1 MNNEMKKF
9 FKSLKFKM
17 SLLYSGILLVFCA
30 GFLIVTNV
38 FMDQYMRKD
47 PASPRPVV
55 FDVEVP
61 GGWEELSED
70 SKVLIRQSRQND
82 LINIRLISIYSI
94 IPFVVL
100 SFVGGYLIADNSL
113 KPLER
118 LNDEMK
124 KKSAKNLGEKI
135 DFVDNG
141 DEISELIK
149 SFNDMSEQLSR
160 SFEAQKEFVE
170 NASHELKTP
179 LAIIQANVDSILADS
194 KIDKNDLLSMLE
206 DSRSSILFMNKLT
219 EDLLL
224 LSLVDVD
231 FEREKLNLRNVLE
244 EAVVDARK
252 LVDGEKFEIVLNDG
266 EGVDVRGNRVLLKR
280 AFQNLIENSI
290 KYSKGRKLV
299 VDIEKKES
307 DIKLVFKDDGMGVPK
322 DKQEKIFDRFYRV
335 DKSRSRKTGG
345 SGLGLA
351 ITKEIIEK
359 HKGTIKYVDGKGATF
374 AVCLSQ

>member
-1 MNNEMKKF
+1 M
-9 FKSLKFKM
+9 
-17 SLLYSGILLVFCA
+17 
-30 GFLIVTNV
+30 
-38 FMDQYMRKD
+38 
-47 PASPRPVV
+47 
-55 FDVEVP
+55 
-61 GGWEELSED
+61 
-70 SKVLIRQSRQND
+70 
-82 LINIRLISIYSI
+82 
-94 IPFVVL
+94 

-124 KKSAKNLGEKI
+124 KKSTKNLGEKI
-135 DFVDNG
+135 AFTDNG

-179 LAIIQANVDSILADS
+179 LAIIQANVDNILADS
-194 KIDKNDLLSMLE
+194 KIDKKDLMSMLE

-231 FEREKLNLRNVLE
+231 FERESLNIRKVLE
-244 EAVVDARK
+244 EAVTDARK
-252 LVDGEKFEIVLNDG
+252 LVDGKRFEIMLNNG
-266 EGVDVRGNRVLLKR
+266 EDIDINGNKVLLKR

-290 KYSKGRKLV
+290 KYSKGKRLV
-299 VDIEKKES
+299 VDIEKKDD
-307 DIKLVFKDDGMGVPK
+307 DIKLVFKDDGVGVPK
-322 DKQEKIFDRFYRV
+322 DKQERIFDRFYRV

-359 HKGTIKYVDGKGATF
+359 HNGIIQYVDGKGATF
-374 AVCLSQ
+374 RIDISV

>member
-1 MNNEMKKF
+1 
-9 FKSLKFKM
+9 
-17 SLLYSGILLVFCA
+17 
-30 GFLIVTNV
+30 
-38 FMDQYMRKD
+38 
-47 PASPRPVV
+47 
-55 FDVEVP
+55 
-61 GGWEELSED
+61 
-70 SKVLIRQSRQND
+70 
-82 LINIRLISIYSI
+82 
-94 IPFVVL
+94 L

-124 KKSAKNLGEKI
+124 KKSTKNLGEKI
-135 DFVDNG
+135 AFTDNG

-179 LAIIQANVDSILADS
+179 LAIIQANVDNILADS
-194 KIDKNDLLSMLE
+194 KIDKKDLMSMLE

-231 FEREKLNLRNVLE
+231 FERESLNIRKVLE
-244 EAVVDARK
+244 EAVTDARK
-252 LVDGEKFEIVLNDG
+252 LVDGKRFEIMLNNG
-266 EGVDVRGNRVLLKR
+266 EDIDINGNKVLLKR

-290 KYSKGRKLV
+290 EYSKGKRLV
-299 VDIEKKES
+299 VDIEKKDD
-307 DIKLVFKDDGMGVPK
+307 DIKLVFKDDGVGVPK
-322 DKQEKIFDRFYRV
+322 DKQERIFDRFYRV

-359 HKGTIKYVDGKGATF
+359 HNGIIQYVDGKGATF
-374 AVCLSQ
+374 RIDISV

>member
-1 MNNEMKKF
+1 MSNLKNIT
-9 FKSLKFKM
+9 KSLKFKM

-38 FMDQYMRKD
+38 FLDQYMRND
-47 PASPRPVV
+47 PVTPQSVV
-55 FDVEVP
+55 FDIAVAT
-61 GGWEELSED
+61 GWEELSDEN
-70 SKVLIRQSRQND
+70 KGLIRQSRQTD

-135 DFVDNG
+135 NFVDNG

-194 KIDKNDLLSMLE
+194 KIDKQDLMSMLE

-231 FEREKLNLRNVLE
+231 FERENLNLRKVLE
-244 EAVVDARK
+244 EAVADARR

-266 EGVDVRGNRVLLKR
+266 EGIDVKGNMVLLKR

-290 KYSKGRKLV
+290 KYSKGKKLI
-299 VDIEKKES
+299 VDIEKKYG
-307 DIKLVFKDDGMGVPK
+307 DIKLVFKDDGVGVPK
-322 DKQEKIFDRFYRV
+322 DKQERIFDRFYRV

-359 HKGTIKYVDGKGATF
+359 HNGTIKYVDGRGATF
-374 AVCLSQ
+374 EVNF

>member
-1 MNNEMKKF
+1 MSKFKKF
-9 FKSLKFKM
+9 TKSLKFKM

-30 GFLIVTNV
+30 GFLVVTNV
-38 FMDQYMRKD
+38 FMEQYMRKD
-47 PASPRPVV
+47 PATPRPVV
-55 FDVEVP
+55 FDIEVS
-61 GGWEELSED
+61 GGWEEISEE

-118 LNDEMK
+118 LNDEMR

-135 DFVDNG
+135 SFTDNG
-141 DEISELIK
+141 DEISELIQ

-194 KIDKNDLLSMLE
+194 KIPKDELFGMLD
-206 DSRSSILFMNKLT
+206 DSKKSIIFMNKLT

-231 FEREKLNLRNVLE
+231 FEKERLNLRDVLDS
-244 EAVVDARK
+244 AVVDARK
-252 LVDGEKFEIVLNDG
+252 LIDNKEFNIDFNDG
-266 EGVDVRGNRVLLKR
+266 HDIEVMGNEVLLKR

-290 KYSKGRKLV
+290 KYSQGKNLNI
-299 VDIEKKES
+299 DLKKEKENILIS
-307 DIKLVFKDDGMGVPK
+307 FKDDGVGVPK
-322 DKQEKIFDRFYRV
+322 EKQERIFDRFYRV

-351 ITKEIIEK
+351 ITKEIIER
-359 HKGTIKYVDGKGATF
+359 HNGGIKYVDGKGATF
-374 AVCLSQ
+374 EVRLEC

>member
-1 MNNEMKKF
+1 
-9 FKSLKFKM
+9 
-17 SLLYSGILLVFCA
+17 
-30 GFLIVTNV
+30 
-38 FMDQYMRKD
+38 
-47 PASPRPVV
+47 
-55 FDVEVP
+55 
-61 GGWEELSED
+61 
-70 SKVLIRQSRQND
+70 
-82 LINIRLISIYSI
+82 
-94 IPFVVL
+94 L

-124 KKSAKNLGEKI
+124 KKSTKNLGEKI
-135 DFVDNG
+135 AFTDNG

-179 LAIIQANVDSILADS
+179 LAIIQANVDNILADS
-194 KIDKNDLLSMLE
+194 KIDKKDLMSMLE

-231 FEREKLNLRNVLE
+231 FERESLNIRKVLE
-244 EAVVDARK
+244 EAVTDARK
-252 LVDGEKFEIVLNDG
+252 LVDGKRFEIMLNNG
-266 EGVDVRGNRVLLKR
+266 EDIDINGNKVLLKR

-290 KYSKGRKLV
+290 KYSKGKRLV
-299 VDIEKKES
+299 VDIEKKDD
-307 DIKLVFKDDGMGVPK
+307 DIKLVFKDDGVGVPK
-322 DKQEKIFDRFYRV
+322 DKQERIFDRFYRV

-359 HKGTIKYVDGKGATF
+359 HNGIIQYVDGKGATF
-374 AVCLSQ
+374 RIDISV

>member
-1 MNNEMKKF
+1 MSKFKKF
-9 FKSLKFKM
+9 TKSLKFKM

-30 GFLIVTNV
+30 GFLVVTNV
-38 FMDQYMRKD
+38 FMEQYMRKD
-47 PASPRPVV
+47 PATPRPVV
-55 FDVEVP
+55 FDIEVS
-61 GGWEELSED
+61 GGWEEISEE

-118 LNDEMK
+118 LNDEMR

-135 DFVDNG
+135 SFTDNG
-141 DEISELIK
+141 DEISELIQ

-194 KIDKNDLLSMLE
+194 KIPKDELFGMLD
-206 DSRSSILFMNKLT
+206 DSKKSIVFMNKLT

-231 FEREKLNLRNVLE
+231 FDKENLNLRDVLDS
-244 EAVVDARK
+244 AVVDARK
-252 LVDGEKFEIVLNDG
+252 LVDDKEFNIDFNDG
-266 EGVDVRGNRVLLKR
+266 HNIEVMGNEVLLKR

-290 KYSKGRKLV
+290 KYSQGKNLNI
-299 VDIEKKES
+299 DLKKEKENILIS
-307 DIKLVFKDDGMGVPK
+307 FKDDGVGVPK
-322 DKQEKIFDRFYRV
+322 EKQERIFDRFYRV

-359 HKGTIKYVDGKGATF
+359 HNGDIKYVDGKGATF
-374 AVCLSQ
+374 EVRLGC

>member
-1 MNNEMKKF
+1 MSKFKKF
-9 FKSLKFKM
+9 TKSLKFKM

-30 GFLIVTNV
+30 GFLVVTNV
-38 FMDQYMRKD
+38 FMEQYMRKD
-47 PASPRPVV
+47 PATPRPVV
-55 FDVEVP
+55 FDIEVS
-61 GGWEELSED
+61 GGWEEISEE

-118 LNDEMK
+118 LNDEMR

-135 DFVDNG
+135 SFTDNG
-141 DEISELIK
+141 DEISELIQ

-194 KIDKNDLLSMLE
+194 KIPKDELFGMLD
-206 DSRSSILFMNKLT
+206 DSKKSIIFMNKLT

-231 FEREKLNLRNVLE
+231 FDKENLNLRDVLNS
-244 EAVVDARK
+244 AVVDARK
-252 LVDGEKFEIVLNDG
+252 LVDNKEFNIDFNDG
-266 EGVDVRGNRVLLKR
+266 HDIEVMGNEVLLKR

-290 KYSKGRKLV
+290 KYSQGKNLNI
-299 VDIEKKES
+299 DLKKEKENILIS
-307 DIKLVFKDDGMGVPK
+307 FKDDGVGVPK
-322 DKQEKIFDRFYRV
+322 EKQERIFDRFYRV

-359 HKGTIKYVDGKGATF
+359 HNGDIKYVDGKGATF
-374 AVCLSQ
+374 EVRLGC

>member
-1 MNNEMKKF
+1 MSNLKNIT
-9 FKSLKFKM
+9 KSLKFKM

-38 FMDQYMRKD
+38 FLDQYMRND
-47 PASPRPVV
+47 PVTPQSVV
-55 FDVEVP
+55 FDIAVAT
-61 GGWEELSED
+61 GWEELSDEN
-70 SKVLIRQSRQND
+70 KGLIRQSRQTD

-113 KPLER
+113 KPLGR

-124 KKSAKNLGEKI
+124 KKSAKNLGERI
-135 DFVDNG
+135 PFTDNG

-149 SFNDMSEQLSR
+149 SFNDMSGQLSR

-194 KIDKNDLLSMLE
+194 KIDKQDLMSMLE

-231 FEREKLNLRNVLE
+231 FERENLNIREVLE
-244 EAVVDARK
+244 EAVTDARK

-266 EGVDVRGNRVLLKR
+266 EGIDVKGNMVLLKR

-290 KYSKGRKLV
+290 KYSNGKKLV
-299 VDIEKKES
+299 VDIEKKDG
-307 DIKLVFKDDGMGVPK
+307 DIKLVFKDDGVGVPK
-322 DKQEKIFDRFYRV
+322 DKQERIFDRFYRV

-359 HKGTIKYVDGKGATF
+359 HNGTIKYVDGKGATF
-374 AVCLSQ
+374 VVQLSL

>member
-1 MNNEMKKF
+1 
-9 FKSLKFKM
+9 M

-30 GFLIVTNV
+30 GFLLVMNV
-38 FMDQYMRKD
+38 FLVNYMRQD
-47 PASPRPVV
+47 IGAPRMVV
-55 FDVEVP
+55 FDNP
-61 GGWEELSED
+61 AIINLNEEKAELLKS
-70 SKVLIRQSRQND
+70 SREND
-82 LINIRLISIYSI
+82 LENIRLISIYSI
-94 IPFVVL
+94 LPFVVL

-135 DFVDNG
+135 NFVDNG

-194 KIDKNDLLSMLE
+194 KIDKKELMSMLE

-231 FEREKLNLRNVLE
+231 FERENLNIRRVLE
-244 EAVVDARK
+244 EAVTDARK

-266 EGVDVRGNRVLLKR
+266 EGIDVKGNMVLLKR

-290 KYSKGRKLV
+290 KYSKGKKLI
-299 VDIEKKES
+299 VDIEKKDG
-307 DIKLVFKDDGMGVPK
+307 DIKLVFKDDGVGVPK
-322 DKQEKIFDRFYRV
+322 DKQERIFDRFYRV

-359 HKGTIKYVDGKGATF
+359 HNGTIKYVDGKGATF
-374 AVCLSQ
+374 EVNF

>member
-1 MNNEMKKF
+1 
-9 FKSLKFKM
+9 M

-38 FMDQYMRKD
+38 FLDQYMRND
-47 PASPRPVV
+47 PVTPQSVV
-55 FDVEVP
+55 FDIAVAT
-61 GGWEELSED
+61 GWEELSDEN
-70 SKVLIRQSRQND
+70 KGLIRQSRQTD

-113 KPLER
+113 KPLGK

-124 KKSAKNLGEKI
+124 KKSAKNLGESI
-135 DFVDNG
+135 PFTDNG

-179 LAIIQANVDSILADS
+179 LAIVQANVDSILADS
-194 KIDKNDLLSMLE
+194 KMPKDELFGMLD
-206 DSRSSILFMNKLT
+206 DSKKSIVFMNKLT

-231 FEREKLNLRNVLE
+231 FEKENLNLRDVLDS
-244 EAVVDARK
+244 AVVDARK
-252 LVDGEKFEIVLNDG
+252 LVDNKEFNIDFNDG
-266 EGVDVRGNRVLLKR
+266 HDIEVMGNEVLLKR

-290 KYSKGRKLV
+290 KYSQGKNLNI
-299 VDIEKKES
+299 DLKKEKENILIS
-307 DIKLVFKDDGMGVPK
+307 FKDDGVGVPK
-322 DKQEKIFDRFYRV
+322 EKQERIFDRFYRV

-359 HKGTIKYVDGKGATF
+359 HNGDIKYVDGKGATF
-374 AVCLSQ
+374 EVRLGC

>member
-1 MNNEMKKF
+1 MSNLKNIT
-9 FKSLKFKM
+9 KSLKFKM

-38 FMDQYMRKD
+38 FLDQYMRND
-47 PASPRPVV
+47 PVTPQSVV
-55 FDVEVP
+55 FDIAVAT
-61 GGWEELSED
+61 GWEELSDEN
-70 SKVLIRQSRQND
+70 KGLIRQSRQTD

-135 DFVDNG
+135 NFVDNG

-194 KIDKNDLLSMLE
+194 KIDKQDLMSMLE

-231 FEREKLNLRNVLE
+231 FERENLNLRKVLE
-244 EAVVDARK
+244 EAVADARR

-266 EGVDVRGNRVLLKR
+266 EGIDVKGNMVLLKR

-290 KYSKGRKLV
+290 KYSKGKKLI
-299 VDIEKKES
+299 VDIEKKYG
-307 DIKLVFKDDGMGVPK
+307 DIKLVFKDDGVGVPK
-322 DKQEKIFDRFYRV
+322 DKQERIFDRFYRV

-359 HKGTIKYVDGKGATF
+359 HNGTIKYVDGKGATF
-374 AVCLSQ
+374 VVQLSL

>member
-1 MNNEMKKF
+1 MSNLKKF
-9 FKSLKFKM
+9 TKSLKFKM

-30 GFLIVTNV
+30 GFLVVTNV
-38 FMDQYMRKD
+38 FMEQYMRKD
-47 PASPRPVV
+47 PATPRPVV
-55 FDVEVP
+55 FDIEVS
-61 GGWEELSED
+61 GGWEEISEE
-70 SKVLIRQSRQND
+70 SKILIRQSRQND

-135 DFVDNG
+135 PFTDNG

-179 LAIIQANVDSILADS
+179 LAIVQANVDSILADS
-194 KIDKNDLLSMLE
+194 KIPKEELFEMLD
-206 DSRSSILFMNKLT
+206 DSKKSIVFMNKLT

-231 FEREKLNLRNVLE
+231 FEKERLNLRDILDS
-244 EAVVDARK
+244 AVVDARK
-252 LVDGEKFEIVLNDG
+252 LIDNKEFNIDFNDG
-266 EGVDVRGNRVLLKR
+266 HDIEVMGNEVLLKR

-290 KYSKGRKLV
+290 KYSQGKNLNI
-299 VDIEKKES
+299 DLKKEKENILIS
-307 DIKLVFKDDGMGVPK
+307 FKDDGVGVPK
-322 DKQEKIFDRFYRV
+322 DKQNRIFDRFYRV

-351 ITKEIIEK
+351 ITKEIIER
-359 HKGTIKYVDGKGATF
+359 HNGDIKYVDDKGATF
-374 AVCLSQ
+374 EVRLEC

>member
-1 MNNEMKKF
+1 MNSDMKKF

-30 GFLIVTNV
+30 GFLLVMNV
-38 FMDQYMRKD
+38 FLVNYMRQD
-47 PASPRPVV
+47 IGAPRMVV
-55 FDVEVP
+55 FDNP
-61 GGWEELSED
+61 AIINLNEEKAELLKS
-70 SKVLIRQSRQND
+70 SREND
-82 LINIRLISIYSI
+82 LENIRLISIYSI
-94 IPFVVL
+94 LPFVVL

-135 DFVDNG
+135 NFVDNG

-194 KIDKNDLLSMLE
+194 KIDKKELMSMLE

-231 FEREKLNLRNVLE
+231 FERENLNIRRVLE
-244 EAVVDARK
+244 EAVTDARK

-266 EGVDVRGNRVLLKR
+266 EGIDVKGNMVLLKR

-290 KYSKGRKLV
+290 KYSKGKKLI
-299 VDIEKKES
+299 VDIEKKDG
-307 DIKLVFKDDGMGVPK
+307 DIKLVFKDDGVGVPK
-322 DKQEKIFDRFYRV
+322 DKQERIFDRFYRV

-359 HKGTIKYVDGKGATF
+359 HNGTIKYVDGKGATF
-374 AVCLSQ
+374 EVNF